1 MTEASDAAT
10 TWVFDASAILA
21 LLQNEPGA
29 GEVEARLLGAVICAV
44 NLSEVVGK
52 LMDVGMPEEEARQ
65 AVDALSLTVIPFD
78 APLAWQTAALRPRT
92 RRFGLS
98 LGDRACLATGLLLGQ
113 PVLGADKI
121 WAELGLPLAVG
132 LIR

>member
-29 GEVEARLLGAVICAV
+29 GEVEARLPGAVICAV

-78 APLAWQTAALRPRT
+78 APLAW
-92 RRFGLS
+92 
-98 LGDRACLATGLLLGQ
+98 
-113 PVLGADKI
+113 
-121 WAELGLPLAVG
+121 
-132 LIR
+132 